1 MTVLETSFGRLYSF
15 WDEARIPIQPEH
27 RAILKFEKLYEKWV
41 KLKKNAKR
49 QTNTQKEK
57 ETEFVDNLDNL
68 FDMAHM
74 NALNLIKIKEDREFL
89 VSQRENGHRGCMG
102 PVDMALAS
110 KESRTA
116 KRRKASLH
124 RKHRETQHLEKIN
137 EQAVLESSSS
147 ASEDESNRCDKE
159 EGSSSGLVPKRDIEN
174 EQKQTFS

>member
-1 MTVLETSFGRLYSF
+1 MQR
-15 WDEARIPIQPEH
+15 D
-27 RAILKFEKLYEKWV
+27 
-41 KLKKNAKR
+41 R
-49 QTNTQKEK
+49 QTLRKKK
-57 ETEFVDNLDNL
+57 ETEFVDDLDNL

-116 KRRKASLH
+116 KRRKASLD
-124 RKHRETQHLEKIN
+124 RKHRETQHLENIN

-147 ASEDESNRCDKE
+147 ASEDESNPCDNRLLCS
-159 EGSSSGLVPKRDIEN
+159 EGPFRLWVL
-174 EQKQTFS
+174 